1 MTTYNTGNPVPSADA
16 RDRYDN
22 SQTLDEVVNGDSAS
36 YTART
41 GNQVISLGGMNSR
54 FNNAQDA
61 RESAFNL
68 SQEEKQEEFQ
78 SFLDGSGWSSLGAY
92 GAGVV
97 ITSHTQTVD
106 YLGQPYALKPSIP
119 ASLDAPYVTTGVWAT
134 EGVNFKLVGDNSL
147 RQDLADPTDPS
158 LGAAILGRA
167 VLSLKSMVDLL
178 ATPSSSLRT
187 DLTYRLTSY
196 LPASVAPFSNPIGGG
211 DFIWLPTQAKSAHN
225 GVTVFS
231 PTVPWNG
238 TKAALPAFMAK
249 TGETSPGG
257 SGCFVRIVEV
267 LYDVMGGVTHDSS
280 DETAIHQ
287 GVLNSLKDGAAYRL
301 SGVSKVSTLTCN
313 ANSVSLDSV
322 GSPYSEGGGG
332 FETIGSGRILTVGGY
347 GWTVSK
353 TVFRDTRPD
362 LGSTTAGTCG
372 LWFER
377 YATTV
382 DLDAAVDRC
391 LFSKLDQAV
400 GGKGINVKITSN
412 IFSYCRYS
420 VDAYQLGSSQ
430 FRGWIV
436 TGSNRFH
443 GRAFDGG
450 AHIRTTGPITASE
463 FNKNFHDDGYKA
475 YEGQL
480 DRTASFSDNEIRG
493 SFSPDYAIDVTGG
506 AYGVVSLNRLG
517 SIGSGGAIRAT
528 NTSQLTVF
536 GNSADSVR
544 KHGVSLVNSVNG
556 FIKSNVLTNVN
567 ILNATDGDI
576 YDGINLDATSNSNE
590 LEGNVTRQIGAKGRY
605 GIRNEGS
612 GNYFGI
618 NQSSGYVSGDYYQ
631 SPTVEAYGY
640 TWNGL
645 VRPRVE
651 YLPAMPTTGRW
662 RRNDIIWSTVAAAGQ
677 PMGWICIVAGIAGST
692 AVFKAM
698 PNLAA

>member
-1 MTTYNTGNPVPSADA
+1 MPSANCYLYLPGTTTLAAGLVDGNGTPISNPFLASSVGQVEFGAPNGVYDLRVALGA
-16 RDRYDN
+16 RDWTIKVQCADIV
-22 SQTLDEVVNGDSAS
+22 QAMDVIDSILGSHAENP
-36 YTART
+36 TAR
-41 GNQVISLGGMNSR
+41 
-54 FNNAQDA
+54 NN
-61 RESAFNL
+61 
-68 SQEEKQEEFQ
+68 
-78 SFLDGSGWSSLGAY
+78 
-92 GAGVV
+92 
-97 ITSHTQTVD
+97 
-106 YLGQPYALKPSIP
+106 GQPLQPGDETWNSTDKQPYWWTGSSWL
-119 ASLDAPYVTTGVWAT
+119 SLNNSTNQL
-134 EGVNFKLVGDNSL
+134 EGRLSDHINPDNGS
-147 RQDLADPTDPS
+147 S
-158 LGAAILGRA
+158 ILGRG
-167 VLSLKSMVDLL
+167 VVSIQSIFDLL
-178 ATPSSSLRT
+178 QTPDPAKRT
-187 DLTYRLTSY
+187 DLKYKLTSY
-196 LPASVAPFSNPIGGG
+196 LPSVIAPFSNPIGGG
-211 DFIWLPTQAKSAHN
+211 DFIWLPTLAKSSHN
-225 GVTVFS
+225 GVMVFS
-231 PTVPWNG
+231 PTVPWDG
-238 TKAALPAFMAK
+238 SKSSLPAFMAK
-249 TGETSPGG
+249 TGEADPSG
-257 SGCFVRIVEV
+257 SGCFVRITDV

-301 SGVSKVSTLTCN
+301 SGVSKVTSLTCN
-313 ANSVSLDSV
+313 ANSVTLDSV

-332 FETIGSGRILTVGGY
+332 FEVIGSGKILTVGGY

-353 TVFRDTRPD
+353 TVFRDLRPA

-400 GGKGINVKITSN
+400 GGKGINVKITAN

-475 YEGQL
+475 YEGWL

-506 AYGVVSLNRLG
+506 AYGVVSLNRMG

-544 KHGVSLVNSVNG
+544 KHGLAFVNAVNG
-556 FIKSNVLTNVN
+556 FVKSNVLTNIN
-567 ILNATDGDI
+567 ILNTTDGDI
-576 YDGINLDATSNSNE
+576 YDGMNFDATSNSNE
-590 LEGNVTRQIGAKGRY
+590 IEGNVTRQIGIKGRN

-662 RRNDIIWSTVAAAGQ
+662 RRNDIIWSTVAAAGL
-677 PMGWICIVAGIAGST
+677 PMGWICTVAGIAGST

-698 PNLAA
+698 PNLSA